1 MIGST
6 RSRRLGAVLAGAAL
20 VVTVAGCTVGTSAV
34 PAGQQFDLIECTA
47 GPTPGTYW
55 RPGPGA
61 RHLRFQVL
69 SSDATQQLEALV
81 FSVSPDQGAS
91 FGTVWDGTKST
102 GPKTV
107 AYPGN
112 DIPLVLWA
120 PNGPAAQTVNA
131 TWAFAALDADG
142 KDVGLTC
149 VG

>member
-20 VVTVAGCTVGTSAV
+20 VVTVAGCTVGTSAI

-61 RHLRFQVL
+61 TYVRFQVL
-69 SSDATQQLEALV
+69 SSDATQPLEALV
-81 FSVSPDQGAS
+81 FSINPDQGAS
-91 FGTVWDGTKST
+91 FGTVWDGTRST

-112 DIPLVLWA
+112 DIPLLIRT
-120 PNGPAAQTVNA
+120 PNGPTARTVNA
-131 TWAFAALDADG
+131 TWAFTALDANG
-142 KDVGLTC
+142 KDVGFTC